1 MKMIT
6 RQSYDNLRKQRWS
19 GICAAMTIALLAA
32 VLPASA
38 QQGYEPSPVLS
49 ASKILPPELLS
60 GPNHRVQERVTNDGY
75 LNTYQIDSKFGTFT
89 AVSTAVL
96 RKRIGEIN
104 AMVIMEKVQGSQEY
118 INSIKEG
125 GLDAMTSAMSL
136 VTSPVK
142 SLTGAAQGLG
152 AAFSRVG
159 QSLSGSKRSQSEDSK
174 LKDAIGF
181 STAKRQYASQ
191 FNVDVYS
198 DNQKL
203 QDMLNKISWAGYA
216 GSLTWSAAMSAVP
229 GGAGVAMTVIGTNKV
244 LNQVFQNTP
253 PVELR
258 KTNTEKLLAM
268 GVHPEVADTFI
279 NNTVFSPR
287 EQTLFVHALGE
298 MNGVADR
305 GALVRLSLSSQNPT
319 IALFRQRQVQMYA
332 GSNKSVTP
340 LASFISVG
348 DLFAASRMAN
358 GAVVINLPLD
368 YLVWTEPMAQLLT
381 QGNQMIS
388 DLPGVKEKQV
398 WLTGTLSPRAR
409 TEIESRGWKVRDR
422 AEAQLFSW
430 VETYPDYKKP
440 EERVPSGLVTLNM
453 KSVAVGVG
461 ATQGEGVLNFQG
473 KTYPFSL
480 SGLTLVDVGISNF
493 TGAGKVYDLKSPADL
508 TGTYAATQA
517 TFAIAGGT
525 SAMSM
530 KNDRGVTI
538 VILKNEGRE
547 SGTQLSVGPAGMK
560 ITMKQ

>member
-1 MKMIT
+1 MNIKKT
-6 RQSYDNLRKQRWS
+6 RSSLNLSKPTWS
-19 GICAAMTIALLAA
+19 AVSALVVALLG
-32 VLPASA
+32 VMLPAFA
-38 QQGYEPSPVLS
+38 QQGYEPATVLS

-60 GPNHRVQERVTNDGY
+60 GANHRVQERVTNDGY

-104 AMVIMEKVQGSQEY
+104 AMVVMEKVQGSKEY
-118 INSIKEG
+118 IDGIKEG
-125 GLDAMTSAMSL
+125 GLDAMNSAMSL
-136 VTSPVK
+136 ITSPVK

-159 QSLSGSKRSQSEDSK
+159 QSLTGDKRSQSEDSK
-174 LKDAIGF
+174 IKDAIGF

-229 GGAGVAMTVIGTNKV
+229 GGAGIAMTVIGTNKV
-244 LNQVFQNTP
+244 LNQVFQTTP

-258 KTNTEKLLAM
+258 QQNLQKLNAM
-268 GVHPEVADTFI
+268 GVNPQISDTFI
-279 NNTVFSPR
+279 NNSVFSPR

-319 IALFRQRQVQMYA
+319 IALFRQRQAQMYA
-332 GSNKSVTP
+332 GYNKSVTP
-340 LASFISVG
+340 LESFISLG
-348 DLFAASRMAN
+348 SLFAASRTKN
-358 GAVVINLPLD
+358 GALVVVLPLD

-381 QGNQMIS
+381 GANQLIS
-388 DLPGVKEKQV
+388 ELPGIKEKQV

-409 TEIESRGWKVRDR
+409 KEIESRGWHVRDR

-430 VETYPDYKKP
+430 VESYPDYKKP
-440 EERVPSGLVTLNM
+440 DERVPSGLVTLNM

-461 ATQGEGVLNFQG
+461 STQGDGVLNFQG
-473 KTYPFSL
+473 KSYPFSI
-480 SGLTLVDVGISNF
+480 SGLSLVDVGVSNF
-493 TGAGKVYDLKSPADL
+493 SGAGKVYDLKSPADL

-517 TFAIAGGT
+517 TFAIAGGDT
-525 SAMSM
+525 AMSM

-538 VILKNEGRE
+538 VVLKNEGQT
-547 SGTQLSVGPAGMK
+547 SGTQLSMGPAGMK
-560 ITMKQ
+560 IMMK